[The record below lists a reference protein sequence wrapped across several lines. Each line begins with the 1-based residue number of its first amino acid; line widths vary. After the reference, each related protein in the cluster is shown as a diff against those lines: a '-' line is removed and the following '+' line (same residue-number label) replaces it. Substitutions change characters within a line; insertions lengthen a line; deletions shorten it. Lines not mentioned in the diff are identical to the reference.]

1 MLSVRIKTRG
11 ISKLS
16 EGVNPSPAAME
27 GQGGYNRNSQV
38 QAGGVSPAI
47 PMLERAAQAGSLP
60 ADPQPILIADYGCS
74 EGRNSLAPMRAA
86 IKILR
91 DRVGPGRSIAV
102 VHTDLPVNDFTVLF
116 ETLLSSPESYLR
128 NDSAV
133 YASAVGRSFYG
144 QILPAKSVTVGWS
157 SWAVQWLSRTPGIIP
172 DHVHVSLTSDAA
184 VRAIFL
190 EQSRQDW
197 ENFLIARGRELRP
210 GGALA
215 VVTMALDDHGEF
227 GYRPLSEAMY
237 QTLVEMVNDGFISA
251 QELRGMCIPTVGRS
265 RADFLAPFAEGTF
278 HGLRVEE
285 AEVFYSPDPFWS
297 DYQQNGNAQEF
308 GGRWAGFSRASV
320 FPTFARC
327 LVDRNSPHTTEFVAR
342 LEAGMVARL
351 AAEPEPMVIPL
362 GRILL
367 AKEG

>member
-1 MLSVRIKTRG
+1 LSV
-11 ISKLS
+11 
-16 EGVNPSPAAME
+16 GVGPSPAAME

-38 QAGGVSPAI
+38 QAGGASPTI
-47 PMLERAAQAGSLP
+47 PMLERAAREASLP
-60 ADPQPILIADYGCS
+60 AEPQPILIADYGCS

-86 IKILR
+86 ITILR

-102 VHTDLPVNDFTVLF
+102 EHTDLPGNDFTVLF

-133 YASAVGRSFYG
+133 YASAVGRSFYD
-144 QILPAKSVTVGWS
+144 QILPAESVTVGWS
-157 SWAVQWLSRTPGIIP
+157 SWAVQWLSRTPGTIP

-184 VRAIFL
+184 VRATFF

-197 ENFLIARGRELRP
+197 ENFLIARGCELRP
-210 GGALA
+210 GGRLA

-237 QTLVEMVNDGFISA
+237 QTLVELVNDRFISA
-251 QELRGMCIPTVGRS
+251 HELRAMCIPTVGRS
-265 RADFLAPFAEGTF
+265 RADFLAPFAGGAF

-285 AEVFYSPDPFWS
+285 AEVFYGVDPFWPN
-297 DYQQNGNAQEF
+297 YQLHGDAREF
-308 GGRWAGFSRASV
+308 GRRWAGFSRASV

-327 LVDRNSPHTTEFVAR
+327 LDVSRDSAHATEFVDR
-342 LEAGMVARL
+342 LETGMAARL

-367 AKEG
+367 AREE